1 MLSLRLNLM
10 QRRKAMLKKYS
21 EVLGLPV
28 ISARDGLKIGTLKD
42 IVFSKDNKGILAFLM
57 EKGSYAVKG
66 SVILP
71 SNLLSLGNDAIIVDN
86 PMNLMEYRRFK
97 KLYDIHDKN
106 NLRGLK
112 IFTHS
117 GEDLGV
123 VQDILFDYRT
133 GKVEGVQ
140 VSDGLVQDIIM
151 GRNILPFF
159 GRIEIGSSNILVE
172 SEAVEEMISTG
183 GGLRSR
189 LENNIQYDKEDMI

>member
-1 MLSLRLNLM
+1 
-10 QRRKAMLKKYS
+10 MLKKYS
-21 EVLGLPV
+21 GVLGLPV
-28 ISARDGLKIGTLKD
+28 ISARDGLKIGTVKD
-42 IVFSKDNKGILAFLM
+42 MVFSADNKGILAFLM

-66 SVILP
+66 NVILLR
-71 SNLLSLGNDAIIVDN
+71 SIISLGNDAVIVDD
-86 PMNLMEYRRFK
+86 PVNLLEYRRFK
-97 KLYDIHDKN
+97 KLYQLQERK

-112 IFTHS
+112 IFTHT

-123 VQDILFDYRT
+123 VQDVLFDYRT

-159 GRIEIGSSNILVE
+159 GKIEIGNSNILVE
-172 SEAVEEMISTG
+172 NEAVEEMMSTG

-189 LENNIQYDKEDMI
+189 LET

>member
-1 MLSLRLNLM
+1 
-10 QRRKAMLKKYS
+10 MLKKYS

-28 ISARDGLKIGTLKD
+28 ISSTDGLKIGTLKD
-42 IVFSKDNKGILAFLM
+42 IVFNRDNKGILAFLL
-57 EKGSYAVKG
+57 EKGAYAVKG
-66 SVILP
+66 TVIMLE
-71 SNLLSLGNDAIIVDN
+71 NILSLGNDALIVDN
-86 PMNLMEYRRFK
+86 PDNLLEFRRFK
-97 KLYDIHDKN
+97 KMYNLNERN

-117 GEDLGV
+117 GEDLGM

-159 GRIEIGSSNILVE
+159 GKVEIGSSNILVE
-172 SEAVEEMISTG
+172 EEAVAEMISTG

-189 LENNIQYDKEDMI
+189 LEI